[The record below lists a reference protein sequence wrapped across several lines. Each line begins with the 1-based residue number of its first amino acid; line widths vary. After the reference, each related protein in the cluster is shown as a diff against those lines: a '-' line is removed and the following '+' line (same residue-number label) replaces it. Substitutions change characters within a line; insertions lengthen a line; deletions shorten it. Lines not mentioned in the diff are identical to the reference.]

1 LTKDSNLKELLN
13 SIAKG
18 ERHIVKLNVETTLK
32 NGSAIQ
38 YKLLRLLKDLRYNEK
53 DFVNLLLIC
62 GLAHVSRTFLK
73 ELLSIKGISHSF
85 LKELFNSMENDT

>member
-1 LTKDSNLKELLN
+1 MGKDNTLKELLS

-18 ERHIVKLNVETTLK
+18 ERHIVHLKVETVLR

-38 YKLLRLLKDLRYNEK
+38 YKLLRLLKDLKYNEK

-62 GLAHVSRTFLK
+62 GLAQVSGTFLK
-73 ELLSIKGISHSF
+73 ELLSIKGITYDF
-85 LKELFNSMENDT
+85 LKELISEKKIW